1 MDYVALSGAFN
12 KMSLEQLREINRMV
26 VTRINHLH
34 TQRDMQAISKFRVG
48 DLIEFVDNKRA
59 RKVQARIDR
68 INTKSISCHE
78 LTGVKT
84 PWRVS
89 PHLCRLVGA

>member
-1 MDYVALSGAFN
+1 MDYAALSTVFN
-12 KMSLEQLREINRMV
+12 KMSLEQLREVNRLVVNQINY
-26 VTRINHLH
+26 LH
-34 TQRDMQAISKFRVG
+34 RQRDVLAASKFKVG

-68 INTKSISCHE
+68 INTKSLSCHE
-78 LTGVKT
+78 ITGIQM

-89 PHLCRLVGA
+89 PHLCRLIGS